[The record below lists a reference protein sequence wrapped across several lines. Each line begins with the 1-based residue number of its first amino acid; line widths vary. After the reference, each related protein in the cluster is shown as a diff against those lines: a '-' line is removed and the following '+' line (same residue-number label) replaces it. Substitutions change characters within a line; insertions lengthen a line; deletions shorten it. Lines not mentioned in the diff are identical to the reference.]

1 MPALLHPAP
10 PAPRAHVRWR
20 QLYGAARSLALA
32 EAIEADTRPYLV
44 IARDARELD
53 QLRAEIGFFLGEK
66 PGTRR
71 IHALPDWEVLPY
83 DVFSPHPDIISERL
97 SALAE
102 MPRLRSAVILAAAD
116 TLGQRLAPR
125 GYVEGRTFNFAVGDR
140 LEIEPLRARLVE
152 SGYASVSQVT
162 APGEFALR
170 GSLFDVFPMG
180 TATPLR
186 VDLFDDEV
194 EAIREFDAETQRSGE
209 PLKQVR
215 LLPGRELP
223 LDAESVKAFRLR
235 YRKRF
240 EGDPTRSVIY
250 RGVSDG
256 LAPPG
261 IEFYL
266 PLFFDTTDTLLDYLP
281 ADTVVCAGA
290 DLPAAVDRAARSVAE
305 RYEERRHDTERPVLA
320 PDELF
325 LSPEELQTRLAAF
338 TRIDFDSFKVDNE
351 VVVADATGHN
361 FPTGAPREWRVDL
374 RAERP
379 LAPLEDFLDS
389 FPGRVLMA
397 ADSAGRREVLLEML
411 RAHGLKPKVVDG
423 WHEFVAGA
431 DHFALSIAPE
441 MAGLHV
447 ITPPIAVLGEAQLFG
462 QRARQERRRRRAQS
476 DPQAI
481 LRDLTALGPGSPVVH
496 EEYGVGRYLGLK
508 VMQVAGQDGEFVVIE
523 YAGGDKIYVPVQ
535 QLHLVS
541 RYSGAAPESAPLH
554 KLGTDQWAKARKRA
568 ADKIRDVAAELLDL
582 YAQRQAKKGPA
593 LSTKELDYQAF
604 ASSFPFEETAD
615 QAEAIRQVLA
625 DLASEKPMDRVVCG
639 DVGFGK
645 TEVAMR
651 AAFVAAQSG
660 KQVVVLVPTTLLA
673 EQHTNNFRD
682 RFADWPVRIETLSRF
697 RSGKETNS
705 VLEGIEKG
713 TVDIVVA
720 TQKLLH
726 ANVRF
731 KDLGL
736 IIVDEEHRFGVRDK
750 EKLKTLRAEVH
761 VLTLTATPIPR
772 TLNMALGGLRD
783 LSLITTPPAERLA
796 IKTFVTEWHAPTLR
810 EAALREFRRGGQ
822 VYFVHN
828 VVETIEKT
836 AAELAKLIPEADVR
850 IGHGQMRE
858 RDLEQ
863 LMVDFYHRRFN
874 LLVCTTIIE
883 SGIDVPTANTIMID
897 RADRLGLAQ
906 LHQLRGRVGRSHHR
920 AYAYLLTPN
929 RKALSLDAVKRLEAI
944 ESLEDLGAGFVLA
957 THDLEIRG
965 AGELLGESQ
974 SGELTEVG
982 LTMYLD
988 LLEQAVKALKEGKEP
1003 VLDRPLAATAEVEL
1017 RLPAL
1022 LPESYV
1028 ADVPVRLALYKRLA
1042 AAPDNATIDEL
1053 TEEIV
1058 DRFGPMPPPATNLLR
1073 ISRLKLT
1080 ARAIGIR
1087 RLDLSPQGGYALFE
1101 ETNKVDPRAVIRLVQ
1116 HPDRDYRLEGP
1127 LKLRISV
1134 ETESDGERFE
1144 FAERFL
1150 EELKGGKPEP
1160 RVGKSG
1166 PKSGKPEPKPP
1177 PPAGKR

>member
-1 MPALLHPAP
+1 MPALLHPP
-10 PAPRAHVRWR
+10 IPAAKSRQRWH
-20 QLYGAARSLALA
+20 QLYGSARSLALA
-32 EAIEADTRPYLV
+32 EAVESDTRPYLI

-53 QLRAEIGFFLGEK
+53 QLRAELGFFLG
-66 PGTRR
+66 GSRS
-71 IHALPDWEVLPY
+71 IHVLPDWEVLPY
-83 DVFSPHPDIISERL
+83 DLFSPHPDIISERL
-97 SALAE
+97 AALAE
-102 MPRLRSAVILAAAD
+102 LPRLKSSVLLAAAD
-116 TLGQRLAPR
+116 TLGQRISPR
-125 GYVEGRTFNFAVGDR
+125 GYVDGRTFNLAVGDK
-140 LEIEPLRARLVE
+140 LPIEPLRARLVE
-152 SGYASVSQVT
+152 SGYASVSQVS

-180 TATPLR
+180 AATPLR
-186 VDLFDDEV
+186 VDLFDDEIEV
-194 EAIREFDAETQRSGE
+194 IREFDPDTQRSGTSH
-209 PLKQVR
+209 PQVR

-223 LDAESVKAFRLR
+223 LDADSVKAFRLR

-240 EGDPTRSVIY
+240 EGDPTKSVIY

-281 ADTVVCAGA
+281 KDTVVCAGA
-290 DLPAAVDRAARSVAE
+290 DLSAAVDRAAKSIAE
-305 RYEERRHDTERPVLA
+305 RYEERRHDVERPVLA
-320 PDELF
+320 PDELY
-325 LSPEELQTRLAAF
+325 LSPDELHARLGTF
-338 TRIDFDSFKVDNE
+338 TRVDFESFKIEDE
-351 VVVADATGHN
+351 SQGTN
-361 FPTGAPREWRVDL
+361 FPTAAPQEWRLDL
-374 RAERP
+374 RSDRP
-379 LAPLEDFLDS
+379 LAPLENFLDS
-389 FPGRVLMA
+389 YSGRVLLA

-411 RAHGLKPKVVDG
+411 RAHGLAPQAIAS
-423 WHEFVAGA
+423 WHEFVESNAP
-431 DHFALSIAPE
+431 FALCIAPE
-441 MAGLHV
+441 MAGLN
-447 ITPPIAVLGEAQLFG
+447 ILTPPIAVLGEAQLFG
-462 QRARQERRRRRAQS
+462 QRARQERRRRRASS

-496 EEYGVGRYLGLK
+496 EEYGVGRYQGLL
-508 VMQVAGQDGEFVVIE
+508 VMQAAGQDGEFVVLE
-523 YAGGDKIYVPVQ
+523 YAGGDKLYVPVQ

-554 KLGTDQWAKARKRA
+554 KLGTDQWARARKRA

-582 YAQRQAKKGPA
+582 YAQRQAKRGPP
-593 LSTKELDYQAF
+593 LPQRELEYQAF
-604 ASSFPFEETAD
+604 ANSFPFEETAD
-615 QAEAIRQVLA
+615 QAEAIRQVLQ

-651 AAFVAAQSG
+651 AAFIAAQAG
-660 KQVVVLVPTTLLA
+660 KQVAVLVPTTLLA

-697 RSGKETNS
+697 RTGKESNA
-705 VLEGIEKG
+705 VLEGIERG
-713 TVDIVVA
+713 TVDIVIA
-720 TQKLLH
+720 THRLLH
-726 ANVRF
+726 AHVRF

-736 IIVDEEHRFGVRDK
+736 VIVDEEHRFGVRDK

-836 AAELAKLIPEADVR
+836 AQELARLIPEAEVR
-850 IGHGQMRE
+850 VGHGQMRE

-874 LLVCTTIIE
+874 FLVCTTIIE

-897 RADRLGLAQ
+897 RADKLGLAQ

-920 AYAYLLTPN
+920 AYAYLLTPP
-929 RKALSLDAVKRLEAI
+929 RKALSQDAAKRLEAI

-974 SGELTEVG
+974 SGELTEIG

-988 LLEQAVKALKEGKEP
+988 MLEQAVKALKEGREP
-1003 VLDRPLAATAEVEL
+1003 DLDRPLAATAEVEL

-1042 AAPDNATIDEL
+1042 AAPDNAEVDTL

-1058 DRFGPMPPPATNLLR
+1058 DRFGPLPPPATNLLR
-1073 ISRLKLT
+1073 VARLKLT

-1087 RLDLSPQGGYALFE
+1087 RLDLGREGGYALFE
-1101 ETNKVDPRAVIRLVQ
+1101 EQNQVDPRAVIRLVQ
-1116 HPDRDYRLEGP
+1116 HPDRDYRLDGA

-1134 ETESDGERFE
+1134 ETDEGERFE
-1144 FAERFL
+1144 FAEKFL
-1150 EELKGGKPEP
+1150 NELKGTTVAPNAP
-1160 RVGKSG
+1160 T
-1166 PKSGKPEPKPP
+1166 PKRK
-1177 PPAGKR
+1177 

>member
-1 MPALLHPAP
+1 MLARFSWVRAQRTMSALLNP
-10 PAPRAHVRWR
+10 PLPSALGRQRWH
-20 QLYGAARSLALA
+20 QLYGSARSLALA
-32 EAIEADTRPYLV
+32 EAISADSRAYLV

-53 QLRAEIGFFLGEK
+53 QLRAELGFFLGGAR
-66 PGTRR
+66 P
-71 IHALPDWEVLPY
+71 IHVLPDWEVLPY

-97 SALAE
+97 AALAE
-102 MPRLRSAVILAAAD
+102 LPRLKAAVLLAAAD

-125 GYVEGRTFNFAVGDR
+125 GYVDGRTFNLRVGDK
-140 LEIEPLRARLVE
+140 LPIEPLRARLVE
-152 SGYASVSQVT
+152 SGYASVSQVS

-170 GSLFDVFPMG
+170 GSLFDVYPMG
-180 TATPLR
+180 ATTPLR
-186 VDLFDDEV
+186 VDLFDDEIEV
-194 EAIREFDAETQRSGE
+194 IREFDPETQRSGIS
-209 PLKQVR
+209 LKHVR

-223 LDAESVKAFRLR
+223 LDADSVKAFRLR

-240 EGDPTRSVIY
+240 EGDPTKSVIY

-266 PLFFDTTDTLLDYLP
+266 PLFFDSTDTLLDYLP
-281 ADTVVCAGA
+281 PETVVAAGA
-290 DLPAAVDRAARSVAE
+290 DVAGALERAARDVAE
-305 RYEERRHDTERPVLA
+305 RFEERRHDVERPVLA

-325 LSPEELQTRLAAF
+325 LPIDELTARLESF
-338 TRIDFDSFKVDNE
+338 TRIDYQNFKSENQ
-351 VVVADATGHN
+351 GYN
-361 FPTGAPREWRVDL
+361 FPTGAPQEWKVDL
-374 RAERP
+374 RAEKP
-379 LAPLEDFLDS
+379 LAPLAQFLDT
-389 FPGRVLMA
+389 FAGRVLLA

-411 RAHGLKPKVVDG
+411 RAHSLSPVPVAGWREFVDG
-423 WHEFVAGA
+423 DAR
-431 DHFALSIAPE
+431 FAISIAPE
-441 MAGLHV
+441 MAGLNV
-447 ITPPIAVLGEAQLFG
+447 TTPPIAVLGEAQLFG
-462 QRARQERRRRRAQS
+462 QRARQERRRRRAAA

-481 LRDLTALGPGSPVVH
+481 LRDLTTLGPGSPVVH
-496 EEYGVGRYLGLK
+496 EEYGVGRYVGLL
-508 VMQVAGQDGEFVVIE
+508 VLQVAGQDGEFVVLE
-523 YAGGDKIYVPVQ
+523 YAGGDKLYVPVQ

-554 KLGTDQWAKARKRA
+554 RLGTDQWAKARKRA

-582 YAQRQAKKGPA
+582 YAQRKAKRGPA
-593 LSTKELDYQAF
+593 LPSKELEYQAF
-604 ASSFPFEETAD
+604 AGSFPFEETAD
-615 QAEAIRQVLA
+615 QAEAIRQVLV
-625 DLASEKPMDRVVCG
+625 DLDSEKPMDRVVCG

-651 AAFVAAQSG
+651 AAFVAAQAG
-660 KQVVVLVPTTLLA
+660 KQVAVLVPTTLLA

-682 RFADWPVRIETLSRF
+682 RFADWPVRIESLSRF
-697 RSGKETNS
+697 RTGKESNA

-713 TVDIVVA
+713 TVDIVIA
-720 TQKLLH
+720 THRLLH

-731 KDLGL
+731 KELGL
-736 IIVDEEHRFGVRDK
+736 VIVDEEHRFGVRDK
-750 EKLKTLRAEVH
+750 ERLKTLRAEVH

-828 VVETIEKT
+828 VVETIDKT
-836 AAELAKLIPEADVR
+836 AQEIAKLIPEAEVR
-850 IGHGQMRE
+850 VGHGQMRE

-874 LLVCTTIIE
+874 FLVCTTIIE

-920 AYAYLLTPN
+920 AYAYLLTPP

-974 SGELTEVG
+974 SGELTEIG

-988 LLEQAVKALKEGKEP
+988 LLEQAVKALKEGREP
-1003 VLDRPLAATAEVEL
+1003 ELDRPLAATAEVEL
-1017 RLPAL
+1017 RLPSL

-1042 AAPDNATIDEL
+1042 AAPDNATIDTL

-1058 DRFGPMPPPATNLLR
+1058 DRFGPLPPPATNLLR
-1073 ISRLKLT
+1073 VARLKLT
-1080 ARAIGIR
+1080 ARALGIR
-1087 RLDLSPQGGYALFE
+1087 RLDLGPQGGYALFE
-1101 ETNKVDPRAVIRLVQ
+1101 EQNQVDPRAVIRLVQ
-1116 HPDRDYRLEGP
+1116 HPDRDYRLEGA

-1134 ETESDGERFE
+1134 ETEED
-1144 FAERFL
+1144 AERFVFAEKFL
-1150 EELKGGKPEP
+1150 GGLKGTPAAA
-1160 RVGKSG
+1160 VGKH
-1166 PKSGKPEPKPP
+1166 P
-1177 PPAGKR
+1177 

>member
-1 MPALLHPAP
+1 MPALLHPALP
-10 PAPRAHVRWR
+10 SPKSHQRWH
-20 QLYGAARSLALA
+20 QLYGSARSLALA
-32 EAIEADTRPYLV
+32 EAVEADTRPYLA

-53 QLRAEIGFFLGEK
+53 QLRAELAFFLG
-66 PGTRR
+66 GSRT
-71 IHALPDWEVLPY
+71 IHVLPDWEVLPY
-83 DVFSPHPDIISERL
+83 DLFSPHPDIISERL
-97 SALAE
+97 AALAE
-102 MPRLRSAVILAAAD
+102 LPRLKSGVLLAAAD
-116 TLGQRLAPR
+116 TLGQRIAPR
-125 GYVEGRTFNFAVGDR
+125 GYVDGRTFNLAVGDK
-140 LEIEPLRARLVE
+140 LPIDPLRARLVE
-152 SGYASVSQVT
+152 SGYASVSQVS

-180 TATPLR
+180 AETPLR
-186 VDLFDDEV
+186 VDLFDDEIEV
-194 EAIREFDAETQRSGE
+194 IREFDPETQRSGE
-209 PLKQVR
+209 SLKQVR
-215 LLPGRELP
+215 LLPGREMP
-223 LDAESVKAFRLR
+223 LDADSVKAFRLR

-240 EGDPTRSVIY
+240 EGDPTKSVIY

-281 ADTVVCAGA
+281 KDTVVCAGA
-290 DLPAAVDRAARSVAE
+290 DLPAAVDRAAKGTAE
-305 RYEERRHDTERPVLA
+305 RYEERRHDVERPVLA
-320 PDELF
+320 PDELY
-325 LSPEELQTRLAAF
+325 LTPDELHARLDTF
-338 TRIDFDSFKVDNE
+338 TRVDLESFKVEDE
-351 VVVADATGHN
+351 AKGFN
-361 FPTGAPREWRVDL
+361 FPTAAPQEWRLDL
-374 RAERP
+374 RSERP
-379 LAPLEDFLDS
+379 LAPLENFLDTYS
-389 FPGRVLMA
+389 GRVLLA

-411 RAHGLKPKVVDG
+411 RAHGLKPAGVAS
-423 WHEFVAGA
+423 WHEFVDGKAP
-431 DHFALSIAPE
+431 FALCIAPE
-441 MAGLHV
+441 MAGLNV
-447 ITPPIAVLGEAQLFG
+447 LTPPIAVLGEAQLFG
-462 QRARQERRRRRAQS
+462 QRAKQERRRRRAAS

-496 EEYGVGRYLGLK
+496 EEYGVGRYQGLL
-508 VMQVAGQDGEFVVIE
+508 VMQVAGQDGEFVVLE
-523 YAGGDKIYVPVQ
+523 YAGGDKLYVPVQ

-582 YAQRQAKKGPA
+582 YAQRQAKRGPA
-593 LSTKELDYQAF
+593 LPSKELEYQAF
-604 ASSFPFEETAD
+604 ASSFPFEETPD
-615 QAEAIRQVLA
+615 QAEAIRQVLN

-651 AAFVAAQSG
+651 AAFIAAQAG
-660 KQVVVLVPTTLLA
+660 KQVAVLVPTTLLA

-697 RSGKETNS
+697 RTGKESNA
-705 VLEGIEKG
+705 VLDGIERG
-713 TVDIVVA
+713 TVDIVIA
-720 TQKLLH
+720 THRLLH

-736 IIVDEEHRFGVRDK
+736 VIVDEEHRFGVRDK

-836 AAELAKLIPEADVR
+836 AQEIAKLIPEAEVR
-850 IGHGQMRE
+850 VGHGQMRE

-874 LLVCTTIIE
+874 FLVCTTIIE

-897 RADRLGLAQ
+897 RADKLGLAQ

-920 AYAYLLTPN
+920 AYAYLLTPP
-929 RKALSLDAVKRLEAI
+929 RKALSLDAAKRLEAI

-988 LLEQAVKALKEGKEP
+988 MLEQAVKALKEGREP
-1003 VLDRPLAATAEVEL
+1003 ELDRPLAATAEVEL

-1042 AAPDNATIDEL
+1042 AAPDNAGIDSL

-1058 DRFGPMPPPATNLLR
+1058 DRFGPLPPPATNLLR
-1073 ISRLKLT
+1073 VARLKLT
-1080 ARAIGIR
+1080 ARTIGIR
-1087 RLDLSPQGGYALFE
+1087 RLDLGREGGYALFE
-1101 ETNKVDPRAVIRLVQ
+1101 EQNQVDPRAVIRLVQ
-1116 HPDRDYRLEGP
+1116 HPDRDYRLEGS

-1134 ETESDGERFE
+1134 ETDEGGERFE
-1144 FAERFL
+1144 FAEKFL
-1150 EELKGGKPEP
+1150 NDLRGMSVVQKDMA
-1160 RVGKSG
+1160 
-1166 PKSGKPEPKPP
+1166 PK
-1177 PPAGKR
+1177 RQ

>member
-1 MPALLHPAP
+1 MPALLHPVVP
-10 PAPRAHVRWR
+10 TPKSRQRWH
-20 QLYGAARSLALA
+20 QLYGSARSLALA
-32 EAIEADTRPYLV
+32 EAIESDTRPYLV

-53 QLRAEIGFFLGEK
+53 QLRSELTFFLGNAK
-66 PGTRR
+66 S
-71 IHALPDWEVLPY
+71 IHVLPDWEVLPY
-83 DVFSPHPDIISERL
+83 DLFSPHPDIISERL
-97 SALAE
+97 AALAE
-102 MPRLRSAVILAAAD
+102 LPRLKSGVLLAAAD
-116 TLGQRLAPR
+116 TLGQRIAPR
-125 GYVEGRTFNFAVGDR
+125 GYVDGRTFNLAVGDK
-140 LEIEPLRARLVE
+140 LPIDPLRARLVE
-152 SGYASVSQVT
+152 SGYASVSQVS

-180 TATPLR
+180 AETPLR
-186 VDLFDDEV
+186 VDLFDDEIEV
-194 EAIREFDAETQRSGE
+194 IREFDPETQRSGDS
-209 PLKQVR
+209 LKQVR
-215 LLPGRELP
+215 LLPGREMP
-223 LDAESVKAFRLR
+223 LDADSVKAFRLR

-240 EGDPTRSVIY
+240 EGDPTKSVIY

-266 PLFFDTTDTLLDYLP
+266 PLFFNATDTLLDYLP
-281 ADTVVCAGA
+281 KDTVVCAGA
-290 DLPAAVDRAARSVAE
+290 DLPAAVDRAAKSVAE
-305 RYEERRHDTERPVLA
+305 RFEERRHDVERPVLA
-320 PDELF
+320 PDELY
-325 LSPEELQTRLAAF
+325 LAPEELQARLDTF
-338 TRIDFDSFKVDNE
+338 TRVDLESFKVEDE
-351 VVVADATGHN
+351 SKGFN
-361 FPTGAPREWRVDL
+361 FPTAAPQEWRLDL

-379 LAPLEDFLDS
+379 LAPLEDFLDTYS
-389 FPGRVLMA
+389 GRVLLA

-411 RAHGLKPKVVDG
+411 RAHGLKPQSIAS
-423 WHEFVAGA
+423 WHEFVDSNAP
-431 DHFALSIAPE
+431 FALCIAPE
-441 MAGLHV
+441 MAGLN
-447 ITPPIAVLGEAQLFG
+447 ILTPPIAVLGEAQLFG
-462 QRARQERRRRRAQS
+462 QRARQERRRRRAAS

-496 EEYGVGRYLGLK
+496 EEYGVGRYLGLQ
-508 VMQVAGQDGEFVVIE
+508 VMQVAGQDGEFVVLE
-523 YAGGDKIYVPVQ
+523 YAGGDKLYVPVQ

-582 YAQRQAKKGPA
+582 YAQRQAKRGPA
-593 LSTKELDYQAF
+593 MPQRELEYQSF
-604 ASSFPFEETAD
+604 ASSFPFEETPD

-625 DLASEKPMDRVVCG
+625 DLATEKPMDRVVCG

-651 AAFVAAQSG
+651 AAFIAAQAG
-660 KQVVVLVPTTLLA
+660 KQVAVLVPTTLLA

-697 RSGKETNS
+697 RTGKESNA
-705 VLEGIEKG
+705 VLEGIERG
-713 TVDIVVA
+713 TVDIVIA
-720 TQKLLH
+720 THRLLH

-828 VVETIEKT
+828 VVETIDKT
-836 AAELAKLIPEADVR
+836 AQEIAKLLPEAEVR
-850 IGHGQMRE
+850 VGHGQMRE

-874 LLVCTTIIE
+874 FLVCTTIIE

-897 RADRLGLAQ
+897 RADKLGLAQ

-920 AYAYLLTPN
+920 AYAYLLTPP

-988 LLEQAVKALKEGKEP
+988 LLERAVKALKEGREP
-1003 VLDRPLAATAEVEL
+1003 ELDRPLAATAEVEL

-1042 AAPDNATIDEL
+1042 AAPDNAGIDAL

-1058 DRFGPMPPPATNLLR
+1058 DRFGPLPPPGTNLLR
-1073 ISRLKLT
+1073 VARLKLA
-1080 ARAIGIR
+1080 ARSIGIR
-1087 RLDLSPQGGYALFE
+1087 RLDLGAQGGYALFE
-1101 ETNKVDPRAVIRLVQ
+1101 EQNQVDPRAVIRLIQ
-1116 HPDRDYRLEGP
+1116 HPDRDYRLEGA
-1127 LKLRISV
+1127 LKLRISI
-1134 ETESDGERFE
+1134 ETDEGGERFE
-1144 FAERFL
+1144 FAEKFL
-1150 EELKGGKPEP
+1150 NELRGTAMQPN
-1160 RVGKSG
+1160 
-1166 PKSGKPEPKPP
+1166 
-1177 PPAGKR
+1177 AKRQ

>member
-1 MPALLHPAP
+1 MPSLLHPP
-10 PAPRAHVRWR
+10 LPASRAHQRWH
-20 QLYGAARSLALA
+20 QLYGSARSLALA
-32 EAIEADTRPYLV
+32 EAVESDHRPYLV

-53 QLRAEIGFFLGEK
+53 QLRAELEFFLG
-66 PGTRR
+66 GSRA
-71 IHALPDWEVLPY
+71 IHVLPDWEVLPY

-102 MPRLRSAVILAAAD
+102 LPGLQSAVILAPAH

-125 GYVEGRTFNFAVGDR
+125 GYVDGRTFNLAVGDR
-140 LEIEPLRARLVE
+140 LALEPLRARLVE
-152 SGYASVSQVT
+152 AGYAAVSQVS

-194 EAIREFDAETQRSGE
+194 EAIREFDPDTQRSGE
-209 PLKQVR
+209 SLQNVR

-223 LDAESVKAFRLR
+223 LDAEAVKAFRLR

-266 PLFFDTTDTLLDYLP
+266 PLFFDSTDTLLDYLP
-281 ADTVVCAGA
+281 AGTVVCAGA
-290 DLPAAVDRAARSVAE
+290 GLPADIERAARDVAE
-305 RYEERRHDTERPVLA
+305 RYEERRHDIERPVLA

-325 LSPEELQTRLAAF
+325 LPAAELTQRLDSF
-338 TRIDFDSFKVDNE
+338 TRIELESFKVEDQ
-351 VVVADATGHN
+351 AQGYN
-361 FPTGAPREWRVDL
+361 FPTAAPQEWRVDL

-379 LAPLEDFLDS
+379 LASLETFLKTY
-389 FPGRVLMA
+389 PGRVLLA

-411 RAHGLKPKVVDG
+411 RAHSLAPAPLGG
-423 WHEFVAGA
+423 WHEFV
-431 DHFALSIAPE
+431 DSETRFAITVAPE
-441 MAGLHV
+441 MAGLNIV
-447 ITPPIAVLGEAQLFG
+447 SPPIAVLGEVQLFG
-462 QRARQERRRRRAQS
+462 QRTRQERRRRRAAA

-481 LRDLTALGPGSPVVH
+481 LRDLTSLGPGSPVVH
-496 EEYGVGRYLGLK
+496 EEYGVGRYLGLQ
-508 VMQVAGQDGEFVVIE
+508 VMQVAGQDGEFVVLE
-523 YAGGDKIYVPVQ
+523 YAGGDKLYVPVQ
-535 QLHLVS
+535 QLHLVA

-582 YAQRQAKKGPA
+582 YAQRQARRGPA
-593 LSTKELDYQAF
+593 LSTKELEYQAF
-604 ASSFPFEETAD
+604 AASFPFEETAD
-615 QAEAIRQVLA
+615 QAEAIRQVLQ

-660 KQVVVLVPTTLLA
+660 KQVAVLVPTTLLA
-673 EQHTNNFRD
+673 EQHTANFRD
-682 RFADWPVRIETLSRF
+682 RFADWAVRIESLSRF
-697 RSGKETNS
+697 RSGKESNA
-705 VLEGIEKG
+705 VIAGIEKG
-713 TVDIVVA
+713 TVDIVIA
-720 TQKLLH
+720 THRLLH

-836 AAELAKLIPEADVR
+836 AQEIAKLVPEAQVR
-850 IGHGQMRE
+850 VGHGQMRE

-944 ESLEDLGAGFVLA
+944 ESLEELGAGFVLA

-982 LTMYLD
+982 LTLYLD
-988 LLEQAVKALKEGKEP
+988 LLDQAVKALKEGREP
-1003 VLDRPLAATAEVEL
+1003 MLDRPLAATAEVEL
-1017 RLPAL
+1017 RIPAL

-1028 ADVPVRLALYKRLA
+1028 PDVPTRLAMYKRLA
-1042 AAPDNATIDEL
+1042 AAPDNGTIDEL

-1058 DRFGPMPPPATNLLR
+1058 DRFGPLPPPATNLLR
-1073 ISRLKLT
+1073 VARLKLA
-1080 ARAIGIR
+1080 ARALGIR
-1087 RLDLSPQGGYALFE
+1087 RLDLGPQGGYSLFE
-1101 ETNKVDPRAVIRLVQ
+1101 EANQVDPKAVIRLVQ

-1134 ETESDGERFE
+1134 ETESDSERFE

-1150 EELKGGKPEP
+1150 AGLKGK
-1160 RVGKSG
+1160 
-1166 PKSGKPEPKPP
+1166 
-1177 PPAGKR
+1177 

>member
-1 MPALLHPAP
+1 MSALLHPPLP
-10 PAPRAHVRWR
+10 PAGGRQRWH

-32 EAIEADTRPYLV
+32 EAVVADTRPWLV

-53 QLRAEIGFFLGEK
+53 GLRAELGFFLGGAR
-66 PGTRR
+66 P

-83 DVFSPHPDIISERL
+83 DLFSPHPDIISERL
-97 SALAE
+97 AALAE
-102 MPRLRSAVILAAAD
+102 LPRARHSVLLASAD

-125 GYVEGRTFNFAVGDR
+125 GYVDGRTFNLAIGDR
-140 LEIEPLRARLVE
+140 LPIDPLRTRLVE
-152 SGYASVSQVT
+152 SGYASVAQVS

-180 TATPLR
+180 AATPLR
-186 VDLFDDEV
+186 VDLFDDEI
-194 EAIREFDAETQRSGE
+194 EQIREFDPETQRSGAALE
-209 PLKQVR
+209 RVR

-223 LDAESVKAFRLR
+223 LDADSVKAFRLR

-240 EGDPTRSVIY
+240 EGDPTKSVIY

-281 ADTVVCAGA
+281 ADTVIAAGVE
-290 DLPAAVDRAARSVAE
+290 LPGAIERATRSLAE
-305 RYEERRHDTERPVLA
+305 RYEERRHDVERPVLA

-325 LSPEELQTRLAAF
+325 LPPDELAARLDGF
-338 TRIDFDSFKVDNE
+338 ARVDIESFKAPDL
-351 VVVADATGHN
+351 AATAQGHN
-361 FPTGAPREWRVDL
+361 FPTGAPQEFRIDL
-374 RAERP
+374 RAEQP
-379 LAPLEDFLDS
+379 LAPLAAFLGAYQ
-389 FPGRVLMA
+389 GRVLLA
-397 ADSAGRREVLLEML
+397 ADSAGRREVLLETL
-411 RAHGLKPKVVDG
+411 RPLSLSPPTVAG
-423 WHEFVAGA
+423 WNEFVAGSTPLA
-431 DHFALSIAPE
+431 VCVAPE
-441 MAGLHV
+441 MAGLNV
-447 ITPPIAVLGEAQLFG
+447 LSPPISVLGEAQLFG
-462 QRARQERRRRRAQS
+462 QRARQERRRRRAQA

-481 LRDLTALGPGSPVVH
+481 LRDLTTLGPGSPVVH
-496 EEYGVGRYLGLK
+496 EEYGVGRYIGLQ
-508 VMQVAGQDGEFVVIE
+508 VMQVAGQDGEFVVLE
-523 YAGGDKIYVPVQ
+523 YAGGDKLYVPVQ

-554 KLGTDQWAKARKRA
+554 RLGTDQWAKARRRA

-582 YAQRQAKKGPA
+582 YAQRQARKGPA
-593 LSTKELDYQAF
+593 LPSKELEYPAF
-604 ASSFPFEETAD
+604 AASFPFEETAD
-615 QAEAIRQVLA
+615 QAEAIRQVLQ
-625 DLASEKPMDRVVCG
+625 DLSSEKPMDRVVCG

-651 AAFVAAQSG
+651 AAFVAAQAG
-660 KQVVVLVPTTLLA
+660 KQVAVLVPTTLLA

-682 RFADWPVRIETLSRF
+682 RFADWPVRIESLSRF
-697 RSGKETNS
+697 RSGKETNA
-705 VLEGIEKG
+705 VLEGIERG
-713 TVDIVVA
+713 TVDIVIA
-720 TQKLLH
+720 THRLLH

-736 IIVDEEHRFGVRDK
+736 VIVDEEHRFGVRDK

-796 IKTFVTEWHAPTLR
+796 IKTFVTEWNAPTLR

-836 AAELAKLIPEADVR
+836 AQEIARLVPEADVR
-850 IGHGQMRE
+850 VGHGQMRE

-920 AYAYLLTPN
+920 AYAYLLTPP
-929 RKALSLDAVKRLEAI
+929 RKALSADAVKRLEAI

-982 LTMYLD
+982 LTLYLD
-988 LLEQAVKALKEGKEP
+988 LLEQAVKALKEGREP

-1042 AAPDNATIDEL
+1042 AAPDNPAIDEL
-1053 TEEIV
+1053 TAEIV
-1058 DRFGPMPPPATNLLR
+1058 DRFGPLPPPATNLLR
-1073 ISRLKLT
+1073 IARLKLT
-1080 ARAIGIR
+1080 ARALGIR
-1087 RLDLSPQGGYALFE
+1087 RLDLGPQGGYALFE
-1101 ETNKVDPRAVIRLVQ
+1101 EQNQVDPRAVIRLVQ
-1116 HPDRDYRLEGP
+1116 HPDRDYRLEGA
-1127 LKLRISV
+1127 LKLRIGV
-1134 ETESDGERFE
+1134 ENETDAERFE

-1150 EELKGGKPEP
+1150 AGLKTSPSAAATPG
-1160 RVGKSG
+1160 R
-1166 PKSGKPEPKPP
+1166 
-1177 PPAGKR
+1177 RR